1 MGLHIVAAAIGVAEI
16 EHVDDKRRQ
25 HAIHN
30 DVTEYQS
37 VDDGVLAAP
46 AAGLDTQTT
55 VRMVHQALGHGDV
68 LDAAAHLAADD
79 KTAVAA
85 AQAAV
90 ADDNVL
96 TGNMQLHA

>member
-1 MGLHIVAAAIGVAEI
+1 
-16 EHVDDKRRQ
+16 
-25 HAIHN
+25 
-30 DVTEYQS
+30 
-37 VDDGVLAAP
+37 
-46 AAGLDTQTT
+46 
-55 VRMVHQALGHGDV
+55 MVHQALGHGDV

>member
-30 DVTEYQS
+30 DVTEHQP

-46 AAGLDTQTT
+46 AAGLDTQTP

-79 KTAVAA
+79 KAAVAA